1 MRPKKEKEAGKSPRK
16 TTDAKSE
23 KAERDA
29 PMGEKEAK
37 TDKTTRSTVA
47 LLLQSSEPKKRART
61 NF

>member
-1 MRPKKEKEAGKSPRK
+1 MPRK
-16 TTDAKSE
+16 TTDAKSK

-29 PMGEKEAK
+29 PMDEKEAK
-37 TDKTTRSTVA
+37 TDKPIRSTVA